1 MSKNPKPHFLESV
14 TDMVRKRRLIIWLA
28 FVAITVFTF
37 LGIPKTKFDMTIEG
51 WFKENDP
58 VLVAMDEFKAQ
69 FGSNEGV
76 YIVYKPE
83 DGDVFSPKSLE
94 TVKGIYEDIIAEK
107 YASDSTQLKHIVKV
121 NTILNAQLLMA
132 DGDVLVSR
140 QLIGENI
147 PGTQAEIEELRK
159 LAQTQRSFPL
169 LFFSKDMKYGGILIE
184 TDYGTEL
191 IEDEEGTSGDPEGEV
206 AEAPE
211 ELAMDELEALDELVV
226 EDFSEAEVKKTEERV
241 RFKHADLSELVP
253 LMEEINAIL
262 YKPEYKEHFDYYAVG
277 NAPLAYEQQTI
288 ASSEAGPIY
297 MGLLLIIAVLLWF
310 FVRSFSAVVWSLLIV
325 IVSAVWTIGLAG
337 WMEVEVT
344 VFLMLTVMLI
354 LTIGVCDASHIFSGF
369 LFFRNQGYDRRTS
382 VEKVFKSTNKAITL
396 TALTSIIGMLACL
409 IIPIPRIQVFGI
421 MSAAGV
427 AFACILTIFLLPL
440 MLDAWA
446 PGLPDKAK
454 KKKFTFTS
462 GKYIPNF
469 SLFLQRRLDNVL
481 SVVGKNPVGI
491 IFFFL
496 IVLGLTIYGTTML
509 KVDTNIANQFVE
521 GNPYRE
527 SARII
532 DEKMM
537 GSLNMEIYLD
547 LDKANAFENP
557 FVLKKIDEL
566 QRTLEKNYSEVVVS
580 TSSLVE
586 VVKKANQTLNEGRED
601 MYVIPDEQNVLAQT
615 LFMFNMAN
623 PEDRRKQVS
632 DNYSKSHISVQLYNV
647 GSHKYMKVYER
658 MHKDIDATIAEL
670 KQQYP
675 DTKVSITGALPMNM
689 KFVQIIAGNGLQNI
703 IVVLITITIVLMFV
717 FGSLQGGLIAIIP
730 NLIPSMLTLGL
741 LGLTGN
747 SVDIDILLLLPVV
760 VGISVDDTVHF
771 ISRYKD
777 KLKAEDGDI
786 KSALHHTIKEVG
798 QAATFTSLVLGL
810 GFGIL
815 SFSAMQGTANVG
827 KFGSIAIFSALMCD
841 LFLLPALILVFKP
854 KFQKKAKMK
863 LQGEMVVQK

>member
-1 MSKNPKPHFLESV
+1 MNKNPKSIAQFLGNV
-14 TDMVRKRRLIIWLA
+14 TDMVRKRRLIVWLA
-28 FVAITVFTF
+28 FIAITVFTF

-76 YIVYKPE
+76 YIVYKPQ
-83 DGDVFSPKSLE
+83 DGDVFSPKSLQ
-94 TVKGIYEDIIAEK
+94 TIKGIYEDIISKK

-132 DGDVLVSR
+132 DEDVLVSR
-140 QLIGENI
+140 QLIGSNI
-147 PGTQAEIEELRK
+147 PKTLAEIEELRA

-169 LFFSKDMKYGGILIE
+169 LFFSKDMKYGGMLIE
-184 TDYGTEL
+184 TDFGTEL
-191 IEDEEGTSGDPEGEV
+191 LEDEEPSGDQEGKAVEGS
-206 AEAPE
+206 E
-211 ELAMDELEALDELVV
+211 ELAMDELETLDELVI
-226 EDFSEAEVKKTEERV
+226 EDFSEGEVRKTEERV

-277 NAPLAYEQQTI
+277 NAPLAYEQQAI
-288 ASSEAGPIY
+288 ASREAGPIY
-297 MGLLLIIAVLLWF
+297 LGLLLIISVLLWF

-325 IVSAVWTIGLAG
+325 IMSAVWTIGLAG

-369 LFFRNQGYDRRTS
+369 LFFRNQGFDRRTS
-382 VEKVFKSTNKAITL
+382 VQKVFQSTNKAIML
-396 TALTSIIGMLACL
+396 TALTSIIGMLACI

-446 PGLPDKAK
+446 PGKAEGSK
-454 KKKFTFTS
+454 KFTS
-462 GKYIPNF
+462 GKYVPNF
-469 SLFLQRRLDNVL
+469 SIFLQKKLDNVL
-481 SVVGKNPVGI
+481 WIVERNPVGI

-496 IVLGLTIYGTTML
+496 MVLGLTIYGATML

-557 FVLKKIDEL
+557 MVLKKIDEL
-566 QRTLEKNYSEVVVS
+566 QRTLEKNYGDVVVS

-586 VVKKANQTLNEGRED
+586 VVKKANQTLNEGRKE
-601 MYVIPDEQNVLAQT
+601 MYVIPDDPNVLAQT

-647 GSHKYMKVYER
+647 GSHKYMKVYEH
-658 MHKDIDATIAEL
+658 MSKDIDAVISEL

-675 DTKVSITGALPMNM
+675 DTRVSITGALPMNM
-689 KFVQIIAGNGLQNI
+689 KFVEIIAGNGLQNI
-703 IVVLITITIVLMFV
+703 VVVLITITVVLIFV
-717 FGSLQGGLIAIIP
+717 FGSPQGGLIAIIP
-730 NLIPSMLTLGL
+730 NLIPSLLTLGL

-747 SVDIDILLLLPVV
+747 AVDIDILLLLPVV
-760 VGISVDDTVHF
+760 VGIAVDDTVHF

-777 KLKAEDGDI
+777 KLKLEGGNI
-786 KSALHHTIKEVG
+786 KAALHHTIKEVG

-810 GFGIL
+810 GFGVL
-815 SFSAMQGTANVG
+815 SFSEMEGTANVG

-841 LFLLPALILVFKP
+841 LFLLPALIMVFKP
-854 KFQKKAKMK
+854 KFQKKGEMK
-863 LQGEMVVQK
+863 IERKMVVQN

>member
-14 TDMVRKRRLIIWLA
+14 TDMVRKRRLIVWLA

-58 VLVAMDEFKAQ
+58 VLVAMDEFKVQ

-147 PGTQAEIEELRK
+147 PQTQAEIEELRK
-159 LAQTQRSFPL
+159 LARTQRSFPL

-184 TDYGTEL
+184 TDFGTEL
-191 IEDEEGTSGDPEGEV
+191 LEDEESASDDTEGEV

-382 VEKVFKSTNKAITL
+382 VEKVFKSTNKAIIL

-446 PGLPDKAK
+446 PGLPDKSK

-481 SVVGKNPVGI
+481 SVVQKNPVGI

-496 IVLGLTIYGTTML
+496 MVLGLTIYGTTML

-557 FVLKKIDEL
+557 FVLKKIDQL

-601 MYVIPDEQNVLAQT
+601 MYVIPDKQNVLAQT

-670 KQQYP
+670 KEQYP

-777 KLKAEDGDI
+777 KLKTEGDI
-786 KSALHHTIKEVG
+786 RTALHHTIKEVG

-854 KFQKKAKMK
+854 KFQKKTKMK
-863 LQGEMVVQK
+863 LRGEMVVQK

>member
-14 TDMVRKRRLIIWLA
+14 TDMVRKRRLIVWLA

-147 PGTQAEIEELRK
+147 PQTQAEIEELRK
-159 LAQTQRSFPL
+159 LARTQRSFPL

-184 TDYGTEL
+184 TDFGTEL
-191 IEDEEGTSGDPEGEV
+191 LEDEESASDDTEGEV

-382 VEKVFKSTNKAITL
+382 VEKVFKSTNKAIIL

-446 PGLPDKAK
+446 PGLPDKSK

-481 SVVGKNPVGI
+481 SVVQKNPVGI

-496 IVLGLTIYGTTML
+496 MVLGLTIYGTTML

-557 FVLKKIDEL
+557 FVLKKIDQL

-670 KQQYP
+670 KEQYP

-777 KLKAEDGDI
+777 KLKTEGDI
-786 KSALHHTIKEVG
+786 RTALHHTIKEVG

-854 KFQKKAKMK
+854 KFQKKTKMK
-863 LQGEMVVQK
+863 LRREMVVQK